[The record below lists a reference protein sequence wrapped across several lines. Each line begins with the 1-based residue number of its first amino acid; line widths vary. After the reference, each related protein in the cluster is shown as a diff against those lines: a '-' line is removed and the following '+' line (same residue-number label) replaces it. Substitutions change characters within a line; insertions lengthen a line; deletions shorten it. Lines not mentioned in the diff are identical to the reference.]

1 MAATSRYSYSKQELF
16 TIKQLPA
23 SNVKPPDLDPIVDKE
38 NKELFLLFSAVI
50 FNDFQSIR
58 IGSQSGPWMV
68 FGPGFGALDPYRGQP

>member
-50 FNDFQSIR
+50 FNDFQSIQNR
-58 IGSQSGPWMV
+58 LSKCS
-68 FGPGFGALDPYRGQP
+68 